1 MDFGWLIVLILKNA
15 IKFITNKL
23 LVYSLVF
30 DILVAFD
37 LVEAIDYLLVGLLL
51 GYPEE
56 VLIKLSEFLEYGL

>member
-30 DILVAFD
+30 DFLVAFD
-37 LVEAIDYLLVGLLL
+37 LVETIDYLLVGLLL

>member
-15 IKFITNKL
+15 IKFVTNKL
-23 LVYSLVF
+23 LVNSLVF
-30 DILVAFD
+30 DFLVAFD